1 MLCACSFV
9 VFALC
14 SLQKHRHLF
23 VLFFLITK
31 LSYIS
36 GIFASSTCVLSPC
49 KCLPLFYYQAMLA
62 PLARK
67 GVTIFAIGVGA
78 SADDEELE
86 TIAYPPIRVFQA
98 ENAKALSSIKDQLV
112 GDICRGESSFQI
124 QVGLGPICRR
134 RLF

>member
-14 SLQKHRHLF
+14 SSQKHRHLF
-23 VLFFLITK
+23 FFFFFFLIIK

-36 GIFASSTCVLSPC
+36 VIFASSTCLLSPC
-49 KCLPLFYYQAMLA
+49 KCLTLLSYQAMLA

-67 GVTIFAIGVGA
+67 GVTIYTIGVGA
-78 SADDEELE
+78 SADEDELE

-98 ENAKALSSIKDQLV
+98 ENAQALSSIKNQLV
-112 GDICRGESSFQI
+112 GDICRGESSF
-124 QVGLGPICRR
+124 
-134 RLF
+134 